1 MQTRCLKCQLFS
13 IVTVGGALQHC
24 STAHSSGSRRLQH
37 NQASSPAAWAIWAML
52 GTLLGKLS
60 QVGLDTIVKVEDLSA
75 KLVSS
80 SSKWN

>member
-1 MQTRCLKCQLFS
+1 MQTGGLKCQLFS
-13 IVTVGGALQHC
+13 IVTAGGALQHC
-24 STAHSSGSRRLQH
+24 STAQSGVRGFH
-37 NQASSPAAWAIWAML
+37 AAASSAAVWAML